1 MLICGAMMKWEGG
14 NAKESECRWVHV
26 LVVFACELK
35 GEGMCN
41 EWCFVMHG

>member
-1 MLICGAMMKWEGG
+1 MQRGNAEMKGKCS
-14 NAKESECRWVHV
+14 AKESECRWVHV
-26 LVVFACELK
+26 LVVFACELE